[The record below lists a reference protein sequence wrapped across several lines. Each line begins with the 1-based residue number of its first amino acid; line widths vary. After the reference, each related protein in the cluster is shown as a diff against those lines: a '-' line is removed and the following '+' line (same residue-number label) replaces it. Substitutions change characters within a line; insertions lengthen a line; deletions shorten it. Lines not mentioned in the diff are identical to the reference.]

1 MVNDPIGDMI
11 IQIKNASM
19 AGLGTITLPYSN
31 MKFAVAKILLQE
43 GYLTSVE
50 KGGTMPKFTLKI
62 ALRYDGKTPIVTDV
76 KRKSKPGLRIYV
88 NSRSIPF
95 VVGGLGIGV
104 VSTSQGI
111 MTDRDARKKK
121 LGGELLCEIW

>member
-1 MVNDPIGDMI
+1 MVNDPIGDLI
-11 IQIKNASM
+11 VQIKNASR
-19 AGLGTITLPYSN
+19 AGLGSIALPYSN
-31 MKFAVAKILLQE
+31 MKFAVAQILLRE

-50 KGGTMPKFTLKI
+50 KTGTAPKFTLKI
-62 ALRYDGKTPIVTDV
+62 ALKYDGKTPVLTDV
-76 KRKSKPGLRIYV
+76 KRKSKPGLRVYV
-88 NSRSIPF
+88 NSRSIPS

-111 MTDRDARKKK
+111 MTDSEARKKK